1 MTRVEIRQHKS
12 AIGEKERAR
21 RTLSALGLRRTGQ
34 VVGHEDTPVLRGML
48 RQVAHLVT
56 VEVAKVREG
65 GSSR

>member
-12 AIGEKERAR
+12 ANGEKERAR

-56 VEVAKVREG
+56 VEVAKTGEE
-65 GSSR
+65 GSSQ